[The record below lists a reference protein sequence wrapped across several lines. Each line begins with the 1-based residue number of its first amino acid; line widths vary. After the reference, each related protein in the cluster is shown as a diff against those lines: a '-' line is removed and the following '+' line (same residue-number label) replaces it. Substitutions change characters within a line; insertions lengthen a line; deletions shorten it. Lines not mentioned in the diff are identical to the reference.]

1 MQVLKRNRQE
11 SSCDPAARWRV
22 FFILAMRVL
31 AVGLLASGLVTW
43 VAANWEGLSRFQR
56 LAGAQILLVLVV
68 LAALF
73 LWWRAAG
80 RRETGQAGSA
90 VGMPACAGALFLAS
104 VITGGLLAL
113 LGQTYQTGADPWT
126 LFGWWALLM
135 LPWLWATR
143 SWFVAILWVVVANVA
158 LALFLE
164 QTSQS
169 GFWRSPLLE
178 LSLPW
183 VVALANI
190 VLLVLAEGLR
200 RHYADPLRAVPRV
213 LALIVLAALGVA
225 FAHAIGRLFGDS
237 DTQSLVLNAAAIAVL
252 LAAAHVVY
260 GRRYPDFFI
269 LALLAGATVL
279 FAGAFTFV
287 LIGFHTEELVGTIF
301 LTALV
306 VILTMVAYA
315 RALKARRGQIDAV
328 HPAQAAASSMPQA
341 PGNARVTMPEQA
353 ASVLPADA
361 RQTLPASAGESPS
374 EPAGRTGMAMSIL
387 SIFGSGLLFLL
398 AVALFLYFDVA
409 LHSAGAVLAL
419 IGLVGFA
426 AARKE
431 YATQTACL
439 VFAGLLLLATRPLQH
454 LGYSDAPGLDR
465 LWLFGLGLA
474 FLALYHFSPANWFR
488 FVAAMAGLTMLAMTL
503 PQVPYPDVSSVTS
516 AAGIGYAARAGAL
529 GQWAFL
535 TQEAP
540 VYLIVGMLLLSRF
553 RDRSARYRP
562 MGWALLLIPLGASF
576 ILAKSWADFTPGT
589 VAPQTL
595 TQLLTAHW
603 ALPTDYP
610 VAYLANIVYVL
621 LPVAVALLAARH
633 TGIARAERLAVAAV
647 LLVLGL
653 LWSGMI
659 GVQIALLLGVLGF
672 ALRYRSI
679 LVVGVI
685 SLVVFLAKFYYQ
697 LHLSLLDKAYFLLA
711 QGACLMVLAVLWH
724 RLAGRSQAESRVA
737 DAPPQSRRPD
747 LRLAGVLLGLV
758 AVLAAANLDIM
769 GKERIL
775 REGRR
780 FVVALT
786 PVDPRSLMQGDY
798 MSLNFGSDFF
808 RSREADRA
816 AGRYV
821 ELAPDAGGVFRF
833 IRIRADA
840 APPSQPGNVVVRFRW
855 LEYGQILFV
864 TDAYFFA
871 EGRGEHFAQ
880 ARFGEFR
887 VNESGVAL
895 LTGLLDE
902 KQNRL

>member
-1 MQVLKRNRQE
+1 MQVQKHNRQE
-11 SSCDPAARWRV
+11 SSCEPAARWRA

-80 RRETGQAGSA
+80 RRDATQDSSA

-104 VITGGLLAL
+104 VVTGGLLAL

-143 SWFVAILWVVVANVA
+143 SWFVAILWVVVANAA
-158 LALFLE
+158 LVLFLG
-164 QTSQS
+164 QASQS
-169 GFWRSPLLE
+169 WFWASPLLV

-183 VVALANI
+183 VVALVNI
-190 VLLVLAEGLR
+190 ALLALAEGLR
-200 RHYADPLRAVPRV
+200 RHYDDPLRAVPRV
-213 LALIVLAALGVA
+213 LALIALAALGVS

-237 DTQSLVLNAAAIAVL
+237 DTQSLVLNAAAIGAL

-260 GRRYPDFFI
+260 GRYRPDFFI

-279 FAGAFTFV
+279 LAGAFTFV
-287 LIGFHTEELVGTIF
+287 FIGFHTEELVGTIF

-306 VILTMVAYA
+306 VILTMVGYA
-315 RALKARRGQIDAV
+315 RALQARRGRTGDS
-328 HPAQAAASSMPQA
+328 PAATPSSPSGAGDGPA
-341 PGNARVTMPEQA
+341 PVSGQA
-353 ASVLPADA
+353 ASALPDHAG
-361 RQTLPASAGESPS
+361 QILPASRDGATAGL
-374 EPAGRTGMAMSIL
+374 AGRSGMAMAVL
-387 SIFGSGLLFLL
+387 SIFGSGVLFLL
-398 AVALFLYFDVA
+398 AVGLFLYFDVK
-409 LHSAGAVLAL
+409 LHSAGAVLAV
-419 IGLVGFA
+419 IGLAGFA
-426 AARKE
+426 LARKP

-439 VFAGLLLLATRPLQH
+439 VFAGLLLLATYPLQR
-454 LGYSDAPGLDR
+454 LGYSDAPDLDR

-474 FLALYHFSPANWFR
+474 YLALYHFSPANWFR
-488 FVAAMAGLTMLAMTL
+488 FVAAMAGLTLLAMAL
-503 PQVPYPDVSSVTS
+503 PQVPYPDVSAVTS
-516 AAGIGYAARAGAL
+516 AAGIGYAARTDAL
-529 GQWAFL
+529 GLWAFL

-540 VYLIVGMLLLSRF
+540 VYLIVGMLLLSRS
-553 RDRSARYRP
+553 RDRTARYRP

-576 ILAKSWADFTPGT
+576 ILAKSWDHFTLGT
-589 VAPQTL
+589 VQPQAV

-621 LPVAVALLAARH
+621 LPVAVALLASRH
-633 TGIARAERLAVAAV
+633 AGIARAERLVVAFV
-647 LLVLGL
+647 LLVLGV

-679 LVVGVI
+679 LAVGVI
-685 SLVVFLAKFYYQ
+685 SLIVFLAKFYYQ

-724 RLAGRSQAESRVA
+724 RFANRPHTDHPLDAASARPRRA
-737 DAPPQSRRPD
+737 DM
-747 LRLAGVLLGLV
+747 RLAAVLLGLV
-758 AVLAAANLDIM
+758 AVLAAANLDIV

-808 RSREADRA
+808 RSREDDRA
-816 AGRYV
+816 SGRYV
-821 ELAPDAGGVFRF
+821 ELAPDAGGVFQF
-833 IRIRADA
+833 IRIRPDA
-840 APPSQPGNVVVRFRW
+840 APTSQPGNVVVRFRW
-855 LEYGQILFV
+855 LEYGQVLFV

-887 VNESGVAL
+887 VNENGEAL

-902 KQNRL
+902 KKNRL